1 MKQFNNTFATLSIAA
16 AGVFAVAGAAKADNT
31 HHHAYSHL
39 PHTHTHTSHNPHQE
53 HANGQALGN
62 AILLGGLLIGGIA
75 LLDALSNQDGGAP
88 VYTPAYPPRGHKPVI
103 VKPLPKPKPKPV
115 IVKPAPKPQ
124 LGYTSACRDHGHIGL
139 SWDGPREFTLRRP
152 NGSIL
157 KTVKA
162 GRPVLRKVANA
173 LDTFGLDTTC
183 VIKTTRNGKTET
195 TRLFLAD
202 RRLAK
207 VPNNWHGA
215 DQIIRINPA
224 TLTVVK
230 TGPKTFEVRK
240 PNGVKVHTLNT
251 RRQAKALISYLGKNN
266 ARKKVIITDKR
277 GNRKFGFFAR

>member
-39 PHTHTHTSHNPHQE
+39 PHTHTHTE
-53 HANGQALGN
+53 HHPDKDYVNGQSVGN
-62 AILLGGLLIGGIA
+62 AILLGGLLIGGIV
-75 LLDALSNQDGGAP
+75 LLDALGNQDHHVHP
-88 VYTPAYPPRGHKPVI
+88 YPPYAGKPVI
-103 VKPLPKPKPKPV
+103 IKPTPKPKPKPV
-115 IVKPAPKPQ
+115 ITKPAPKPQ
-124 LGYTSACRDHGHIGL
+124 LGYTTACRDHGHIGL
-139 SWDGPREFTLRRP
+139 SWDGPHEFTLRRP

-173 LDTFGLDTTC
+173 LDTFGLNTTC
-183 VIKTTRNGKTET
+183 VIKTSHNGKTET

-230 TGPKTFEVRK
+230 TAPKTFEVRK